1 MRITVIDEGGAA
13 HELAVQEGESVMQAI
28 RDAGVDI
35 AAQCGGCCSCA
46 TCHVY
51 VDETWM
57 NRLPPPSEDESAM
70 LELAMEWRP
79 ESRLSCQVNASPAL
93 DGLVVRLAPGSSL

>member
-1 MRITVIDEGGAA
+1 MRITVIDEAGVA
-13 HELAVQEGESVMQAI
+13 HELHVEEGESAMQAI

-51 VDETWM
+51 VDEVWM
-57 NRLPPPSEDESAM
+57 NKLPPPSEDESAM
-70 LELAMEWRP
+70 LELAMELRP
-79 ESRLSCQVNASPAL
+79 ESRLSCQVKASLAL
-93 DGLVVRLAPGSSL
+93 EGLVVRLAPGSSL